1 MNTTMTLRIDQK
13 TKTAAQKTFAK
24 MGLDLSSAVKLFLK
38 QSVAEQGLP
47 FKPRTVN
54 GHTEEYENSLLAG
67 MKELDIAIKNG
78 TAKTYRS
85 AGELHAELLT

>member
-85 AGELHAELLT
+85 AAELHADLLT